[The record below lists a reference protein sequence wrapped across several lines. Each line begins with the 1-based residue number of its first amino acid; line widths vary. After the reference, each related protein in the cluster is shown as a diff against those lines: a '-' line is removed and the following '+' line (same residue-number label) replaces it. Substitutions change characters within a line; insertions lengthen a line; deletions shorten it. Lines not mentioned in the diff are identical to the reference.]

1 MEEQRLQK
9 IIADRGFCSRR
20 KAEEYIS
27 DGRVNV
33 NGKTVD
39 QLGMKFPIDVKITID
54 GKEVSK
60 KQDTYTYIVL
70 NKPTGVITTAADDR
84 GRKTV

>member
-60 KQDTYTYIVL
+60 SKIRIHILY
-70 NKPTGVITTAADDR
+70 
-84 GRKTV
+84 